1 MEPLKVGEHTVEV
14 VWVLS
19 ERAPLVPCRSAS
31 AACRDTR
38 FHGDSGTVR
47 LAGRF
52 SDHAEGLGGEA
63 RRRLMQFVQG
73 RRLVTRRADAARAAN
88 QGTPM
93 C

>member
-52 SDHAEGLGGEA
+52 SDHAI
-63 RRRLMQFVQG
+63 G
-73 RRLVTRRADAARAAN
+73 RAEVLSGVTPRGRPAA
-88 QGTPM
+88 
-93 C
+93 